1 MGMPG
6 TMRRSQRPDNIAEF
20 LMIRGALAI
29 VEEGAGEHRNEE
41 EEKATATLS
50 GDQLL
55 VENLD

>member
-29 VEEGAGEHRNEE
+29 VEEGAGEHRI
-41 EEKATATLS
+41 
-50 GDQLL
+50 
-55 VENLD
+55 